1 MIRFFLPIALLLL
14 ANLGLQA
21 QTPKNIAISG
31 STDGN
36 FRVPCNL
43 NDAGTIQSFG
53 PLSGQSN
60 DIDLDTIYLCL
71 GDTLRLTHNMD
82 FSFGGDPDVA
92 TASGIAYAFY
102 DDIPTVDG
110 PDLNAVLADSS
121 LNTTSPLILNGFEFP
136 QDNGIWLASTINSFG
151 NLDLINDGNLQIA
164 YNMGVP
170 EPIQFWFAPI
180 TVDNAAALEYEGT
193 PSGPCVSVSIDEAF
207 SVVYLESIEMTE
219 SFISQNGG
227 LEGSFVVQGGLP
239 EFDPSTSYTVT
250 INEID
255 GGAAGTVQT
264 VNPGHNDTISYTVPE
279 TGIYEVIVEDGKS
292 CGLIDTVIMPVL
304 FDVGD
309 LNGAP
314 GDTICV
320 PVNTTNFVNL
330 TNAQFSMAW
339 DPTLLDFIGV
349 DNLTTDLPSFD
360 QGIFNLSPA
369 ITDTG
374 RLTMGWADFLGSSWT
389 LSDGALLFEVCFE
402 VTGNLGDAASVDI
415 IGSPLNIQIG
425 NANSGNANLPT
436 IIDNG
441 QVNITNAILLVEG
454 TVDSVSCAGFDDGS
468 FTVTTTGGVPP
479 YTYAWNDVPPAG
491 PDNTGTIAASGDS
504 FTATDLA
511 EGVYSITVS
520 DSDMPANIDT
530 IMLQVLEGP
539 ALGLS
544 LIETQPTCNGDD
556 DGSLTAQITLDG
568 VAQPNPGPGF
578 TFSWN
583 TGDSTRTITGL
594 SFQPQAYAVTVTD
607 ENGCIASASTTLSQP
622 GELLLLAQNTNIT
635 DATCSGA
642 MDGTIT
648 VGASG
653 GVNDMGDYYYEWEGQ
668 AIDTAA
674 TAQLTN
680 LDPGI
685 YNLTVTDANGCFV
698 IDSFQVGATKL
709 LGVTLVDSSHVSC
722 NGADDAFLQ
731 VQGTATGQPP
741 FGAFTYDWT
750 ALPGGQN
757 FSGDNINN
765 LAPGQYVVTVTDQD
779 PLGCFTVA
787 SYDIGEPDSLQVQLV
802 DFNNESCTGGGMD
815 GAITVGV
822 EGGTAPYTYAWSNM
836 ATDSILTGLVQGLY
850 ILDLE
855 DANGCMVTDT
865 FAVTAPNPPVIV
877 SFENDTLLCAGD
889 SNGSLMITATPSGSP
904 IESYTWSNN
913 ETGPAIANLTPDT
926 YFVTITAED
935 GCELVASAQVVAPEP
950 LVIDSI
956 SSVSPLC
963 VGQSNGSLTVFAS
976 GGTQP
981 YRYIW
986 GTDTLSTVLY
996 PGLSAGLYN
1005 LTVTDANGCAGV
1017 TATVEVADPSGIE
1030 ISFADISPVSCFEG
1044 VCDGQATATAMY
1056 ADGSTGLFNF
1066 NWESGEIDLDV
1077 LASTAAQLCRDSQ
1090 TVVVTDENGC
1100 VQTSEVIIPS
1110 PEPISLNPASTS
1122 VSCNGGSNG
1131 SITLSPTG
1139 GTGGYTY
1146 LWPDL
1151 NQMTAAVSE
1160 LMAGEYNVIVTDA
1173 NGCEQ
1178 DGLPE
1183 IDEPDALEL
1192 NIDPVNTR
1200 DISCFGEE
1208 DGQIAVTYNFNDN
1221 INAVGDMPFSFS
1233 SNFPQG
1239 AGNAATGFA
1248 SGLTAGAYG
1257 ITITDSRGCQD
1268 SVSIQLLEPS
1278 EIMAIIPDPEDP
1290 LCFDATTLLFIDTVF
1305 GGAGTTPDDYRYMVD
1320 GNGVLLTPDIPADIF
1335 GDGEHSI
1342 EIFDP
1347 NGCSAAFF
1355 VEIDQPDEITVTFPE
1370 QVIEIE
1376 LGDSTT
1382 RLMPIIS
1389 PAGTQVDS
1397 FIWTPSTFLSS
1408 DTVESP
1414 TVFPLESLDY
1424 TLRIVDVNGCDAEGS
1439 VFVELDANRN
1449 IFIPGAFSPNG
1460 DGTNDEFRIFPCTG
1474 VTSIG
1479 SVNIYDRWGNQVY
1492 RTGGFDVNNGLF
1504 CVGGLPLWDGSFKG
1518 EFMNM
1523 GVYVY
1528 VIEVEFLDGF
1538 RLVYRGDL
1546 SLVR

>member
-1 MIRFFLPIALLLL
+1 MIRFFLPIALLLF
-14 ANLGLQA
+14 ANIGLYAQA
-21 QTPKNIAISG
+21 PQNISVKG
-31 STDGN
+31 SAEGAL
-36 FRVPCNL
+36 RVPCNQ
-43 NDAGTIQSFG
+43 NDAGTIQGFG
-53 PLSGQSN
+53 PFAGQSN
-60 DIDLDTIYLCL
+60 DIDPDTIYLCL

-82 FSFGGDPDVA
+82 FSFGGDPNPA
-92 TASGIAYAFY
+92 TAAGVAYAFY

-110 PDLNAVLADSS
+110 PDLTTVLTDPS
-121 LNTTSPLILNGFEFP
+121 LNTTSPIILNGFEFD
-136 QDNGIWLASTINSFG
+136 QENGIWLAPTINSFG
-151 NLDLINDGNLQIA
+151 NLDLINNGSLQEA

-170 EPIQFWFAPI
+170 APIQFWFAPI
-180 TVDNAAALEYEGT
+180 TVDNASALEYEQG
-193 PSGPCVSVSIDEAF
+193 GPCVSVSIDEAF
-207 SVVYLESIEMTE
+207 SVVYLESIAITE
-219 SFISQNGG
+219 TFVDPAGG
-227 LEGSFVVQGGLP
+227 LEGSFVLQGGLP
-239 EFDPSTSYTVT
+239 EFDPSTSYTIT
-250 INEID
+250 INEI
-255 GGAAGTVQT
+255 GGGGMGTVQT
-264 VNPGHNDTISYTVPE
+264 VTPGHNDTITYTVPE
-279 TGIYEVIVEDGKS
+279 TGTYEVIVEDGKS
-292 CGLIDTVIMPVL
+292 CGLIDTLVMPVL

-314 GDTICV
+314 GDTVCV
-320 PVNTTNFVNL
+320 PVTTTNFVNL

-360 QGIFNLSPA
+360 QGIFNISPA

-374 RLTMGWADFLGSSWT
+374 RLTMGWADFLATPRT
-389 LSDGALLFEVCFE
+389 LPDGALLFEVCFE
-402 VTGNLGDAASVDI
+402 VIGDLGDQAAVTI
-415 IGSPLNIQIG
+415 IDSPLDIQAG
-425 NANSGNANLPT
+425 NANSGNADIPT

-441 QVNITNAILLVEG
+441 QVNITNAILLVQG

-468 FTVTTTGGVPP
+468 FTVTATGGVPP
-479 YTYAWNDVPPAG
+479 YTYAWNAVPPAG
-491 PDNTGTIAASGDS
+491 PDNTGTIAASGDT
-504 FTATDLA
+504 FTASGLG
-511 EGVYSITVS
+511 EGVFSITVS

-530 IMLQVLEGP
+530 IELQVLEGP

-544 LIETQPTCNGDD
+544 LLETQPTCNGDS

-583 TGDSTRTITGL
+583 TGDSTQTITGL

-607 ENGCIASASTTLSQP
+607 ANGCVATASTTLSQP

-642 MDGTIT
+642 MDGAIT

-653 GVNDMGDYYYEWEGQ
+653 GVNDMGSYYYQWEGQ
-668 AIDTAA
+668 PVDTAA
-674 TAQLTN
+674 TAQLLD
-680 LDPGI
+680 LDPGM
-685 YNLTVTDANGCFV
+685 YNLTVTDANGCVV
-698 IDSFQVGATKL
+698 IDSFPVGATKL

-722 NGADDAFLQ
+722 NGAADAFLQ

-741 FGAFTYDWT
+741 FGAFTYNWT
-750 ALPGGQN
+750 ALPGG
-757 FSGDNINN
+757 SSLAGANIND
-765 LAPGQYVVTVTDQD
+765 LAPGLYVVTVTDQD
-779 PLGCFTVA
+779 PLGCFTI
-787 SYDIGEPDSLQVQLV
+787 DTFNIGQPDSLQVALL
-802 DFNNESCTGGGMD
+802 DLANESCTGGGMD

-822 EGGTAPYTYAWSNM
+822 DGGTAPYTYDWSNM
-836 ATDSILTGLVQGLY
+836 DTDSILTDLVQGLY
-850 ILDLE
+850 ILNLE
-855 DANGCMVTDT
+855 DANGCTSIDT
-865 FAVTAPNPPVIV
+865 FAVTAPAPPNIIE
-877 SFENDTLLCAGD
+877 FENDTLLCSD
-889 SNGSLMITATPSGSP
+889 DTDGSLMITATPGGSP

-913 ETGPAIANLTPDT
+913 ETGPAIANLAPGT

-935 GCELVASAQVVAPEP
+935 GCELVDSAQVVAPAP

-956 SSVSPLC
+956 GSSSPLC

-976 GGTQP
+976 GGTAP
-981 YRYIW
+981 YQYIW
-986 GTDTLSTVLY
+986 GSDTLSTVLN

-1005 LTVTDANGCAGV
+1005 LTVVDANGCAGV
-1017 TATVEVADPSGIE
+1017 TATAEVVDPPSIE
-1030 ISFADISPVSCFEG
+1030 VSFTDVLPVSCFEG

-1056 ADGSTGLFNF
+1056 ADGSAGLFNF

-1077 LASTAAQLCRDSQ
+1077 LTSTATQLCRDSQ

-1110 PEPISLNPASTS
+1110 PEPILLNVSSES
-1122 VSCNGGSNG
+1122 VSCNGGSDG
-1131 SITLSPTG
+1131 AITLTPSG
-1139 GTGGYTY
+1139 GAGGYTF

-1151 NQMTAAVSE
+1151 NETTPTVSG
-1160 LMAGEYNVIVTDA
+1160 LMAGAYNVIVTDA

-1183 IDEPDALEL
+1183 IGEPDALEL
-1192 NIDPVNTR
+1192 SIDPVNTR

-1221 INAVGDMPFSFS
+1221 INPVGNTPFSFS
-1233 SNFPQG
+1233 ANVPQG

-1248 SGLTAGAYG
+1248 SGLSAGTYG
-1257 ITITDSRGCQD
+1257 ITITDTQGCQD
-1268 SVSIQLLEPS
+1268 SVSISLIEPS
-1278 EIMAIIPDPEDP
+1278 EIMAVIPDPEDP
-1290 LCFDATTLLFIDTVF
+1290 PCFDATTLVFIDTVF

-1320 GNGVLLTPDIPADIF
+1320 GNGVLLTPDVPADIF
-1335 GDGEHSI
+1335 GDGEHTI

-1347 NGCSAAFF
+1347 NGCSTAFF
-1355 VEIDQPDEITVTFPE
+1355 VEIDQPDEITVTFP
-1370 QVIEIE
+1370 QPVVEIE

-1382 RLMPIIS
+1382 SLMPIIS

-1397 FIWTPSTFLSS
+1397 FIWTPAIYLSS
-1408 DTVESP
+1408 DTVENP
-1414 TVFPLESLDY
+1414 TVFPLESQDY

-1449 IFIPGAFSPNG
+1449 IYIPGAFSPNG
-1460 DGTNDEFRIFPCTG
+1460 DGTNDEFRVFPCTG
-1474 VTSIG
+1474 VTAIR
-1479 SVNIYDRWGNQVY
+1479 SVNIFDRWGNQVY
-1492 RTGGFDVNNGLF
+1492 QNGGFDVSNGLF
-1504 CVGGLPLWDGSFKG
+1504 CAGGLPLWDGSFKG

-1528 VIEVEFLDGF
+1528 VIDVEFLDGI

-1546 SLVR
+1546 SLIR